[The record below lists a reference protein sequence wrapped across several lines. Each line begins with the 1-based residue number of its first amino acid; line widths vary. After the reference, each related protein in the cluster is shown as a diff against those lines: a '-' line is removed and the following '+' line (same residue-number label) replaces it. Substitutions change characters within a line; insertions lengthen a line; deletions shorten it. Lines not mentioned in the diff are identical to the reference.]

1 MMFAITAITGKV
13 GGAVANTLLAAGC
26 GVRAV
31 VRDAAKGAP
40 WKARGCEVAIA
51 DLTDADRLARALEGT
66 EGAFILLPPVFDPQP
81 EFRDVRATIA
91 IIREAMAQ
99 ARPPKAVVL
108 STIGADAAQPNLLNA
123 LRYLEQALADID
135 LPITFLRA
143 AWFMENA
150 QLDVASA
157 REVGVITSYLQ
168 PLERPIAMISIHD
181 VGRVAADLLR
191 EEWSGH
197 RIVEVEAAERTT
209 PKAIAAAFAK
219 ALAKPVRAQI
229 APRGEWEQAFRAQ
242 GMKNPTPRMQMI
254 DGFNEGWIDFKTQ
267 GVDGRKGRVT
277 IDDAVAALIAIDEED
292 RFRQARAQ

>member
-1 MMFAITAITGKV
+1 MFAITAITGKV
-13 GGAVANTLLAAGC
+13 GGVVADTLLAAGC

-51 DLTDADRLARALEGT
+51 DLTDADRLAQALEGT

-81 EFRDVRATIA
+81 DFRDVKATIA

-108 STIGADAAQPNLLNA
+108 STIGADAAQPDLLNG

-143 AWFMENA
+143 WFIENA

-157 REVGVITSYLQ
+157 RVRGVVTSYLQ
-168 PLERPIAMISIHD
+168 PLDRPIAMISIHD
-181 VGRVAADLLR
+181 VGRIAADLLR
-191 EEWSGH
+191 EVWSGK
-197 RIVEVEAAERTT
+197 RIVELEAAERTT
-209 PKAIAAAFAK
+209 PNAIAAAFAK
-219 ALAKPVRAQI
+219 TLGKPVRAQI

-242 GMKNPTPRMQMI
+242 GMR
-254 DGFNEGWIDFKTQ
+254 TQ
-267 GVDGRKGRVT
+267 RHACR
-277 IDDAVAALIAIDEED
+277 
-292 RFRQARAQ
+292 

>member
-1 MMFAITAITGKV
+1 MFAITAITGKV
-13 GGAVANTLLAAGC
+13 GGVVADTLLAAGF

-51 DLTDADRLARALEGT
+51 DIGDADRLARALEGT
-66 EGAFILLPPVFDPQP
+66 EGAFILLPPVFDPAP
-81 EFRDVRATIA
+81 DFRDVKATIA
-91 IIREAMAQ
+91 AIRDALTQ
-99 ARPPKAVVL
+99 ARPLKVVVL

-123 LRYLEQALADID
+123 LRFLEQALADID

-150 QLDVASA
+150 EWDVASA
-157 REVGVITSYLQ
+157 RERGVVTSYLQ
-168 PLERPIAMISIHD
+168 PLDRPVPMVSVRD

-191 EEWSGH
+191 EDWTGH
-197 RIVEVEAAERTT
+197 RVVELEAAERTT
-209 PKAIAAAFAK
+209 PNAIAAAFAK
-219 ALAKPVRAQI
+219 ALGKPVRAQI

-254 DGFNEGWIDFKTQ
+254 DGFNEGWIDFKNQ
-267 GVDGRKGRVT
+267 GANGRKGRVT
-277 IDDAVAALIAIDEED
+277 IDEAIASLVAIEEKD
-292 RFRQARAQ
+292 RSRQARAR